1 MIPNHI
7 SHFIRENCE
16 ILKWRVK
23 MGGTQVD
30 FTGLTFTSSVKSSRR
45 RLLQGH
51 EGGCYNPQHDTY

>member
-1 MIPNHI
+1 
-7 SHFIRENCE
+7 
-16 ILKWRVK
+16 

-30 FTGLTFTSSVKSSRR
+30 FTRLTFTSSVKSSRR